1 MLQKTFPDTTTRP
14 AKDWIVLLN
23 AFREPSAKTGI
34 FELAITI
41 VATIYAS
48 GVEDFNVLEWDR
60 ATTCQCSTC
69 GHKATVADFDAGKR
83 GAP

>member
-1 MLQKTFPDTTTRP
+1 MTRANSNCLAGMACP
-14 AKDWIVLLN
+14 LCGSL
-23 AFREPSAKTGI
+23 EP

-41 VATIYAS
+41 VATIYDS

-69 GHKATVADFDAGKR
+69 GHKATVADFDMSR
-83 GAP
+83 GVR

>member
-1 MLQKTFPDTTTRP
+1 MMRANINCLAGMACP
-14 AKDWIVLLN
+14 LCGSL
-23 AFREPSAKTGI
+23 EP

-41 VATIYAS
+41 VAAIFDN

-69 GHKATVADFDAGKR
+69 GHKATVADFDAGPG